1 MSNALAAR
9 QVFAQS
15 APAAAPSGGDKAA
28 DGIVHARKW
37 DVGDGLEL
45 V

>member
-28 DGIVHARKW
+28 VGIVYAESETWVR
-37 DVGDGLEL
+37 GSN
-45 V
+45 